1 MMRLL
6 SLALALGLA
15 AASCPNSCSGHGTCG
30 SDDTCTCYQDWVMG
44 DQEGGDCSDRKCP
57 YQVAWSA
64 SPDRDGNIHTYA
76 ECAGVGICDRSTG
89 DCECFEGY
97 TGKGCGIQTCPN
109 DCSGHGACTYAE
121 DAPFGTVW
129 GDYYTAKSNSLT
141 GLGTEPVTI
150 AQAPAWDS
158 GKVKL
163 CVCEPGYTDIDCSR
177 RMCPKGNDVLDERL
191 NLVTALKYQVQNVTL
206 IAAGETGD
214 GITYNPSG
222 EVCNGG
228 FGDSTN
234 GGWYGKYES
243 NNWARGATSIAG
255 FNGQNSDNWD
265 PDCFKDFLNKS
276 FALTFTSK
284 MNQSYTTK
292 PLVLNETNVFNISKA
307 FSFDVRK
314 ALVELP
320 NYVIDDVDVDCSLQ
334 YVHQNLTSLYP
345 ALSCLVA
352 FTGDTVMGP
361 QYLLEVETDE
371 CLDGCTPKL
380 ENPVSL
386 KSHSRANITGGV
398 IGGNTQKMGTAPF
411 LQYKGNVTSMPDI
424 FSFVKEQVTADYNS
438 YECGRRGKCDYST
451 GECECFEGY
460 MGDRCQMQTAL
471 I

>member
-76 ECAGVGICDRSTG
+76 ERV
-89 DCECFEGY
+89 
-97 TGKGCGIQTCPN
+97 P

-141 GLGTEPVTI
+141 GLGTDRSRRR
-150 AQAPAWDS
+150 PAWDS

-307 FSFDVRK
+307 FSGDVRK

-380 ENPVSL
+380 ENP
-386 KSHSRANITGGV
+386 
-398 IGGNTQKMGTAPF
+398 KMGTAPF

>member
-6 SLALALGLA
+6 SLALAPGLA

-57 YQVAWSA
+57 
-64 SPDRDGNIHTYA
+64 
-76 ECAGVGICDRSTG
+76 TG
-89 DCECFEGY
+89 RLCFEGY

-141 GLGTEPVTI
+141 GLGTDRSRTWRSSPR
-150 AQAPAWDS
+150 AS
-158 GKVKL
+158 G
-163 CVCEPGYTDIDCSR
+163 R
-177 RMCPKGNDVLDERL
+177 RHHL
-191 NLVTALKYQVQNVTL
+191 Q
-206 IAAGETGD
+206 
-214 GITYNPSG
+214 PSG

-307 FSFDVRK
+307 FSGDVRK
-314 ALVELP
+314 AL
-320 NYVIDDVDVDCSLQ
+320 
-334 YVHQNLTSLYP
+334 
-345 ALSCLVA
+345 
-352 FTGDTVMGP
+352 
-361 QYLLEVETDE
+361 YLLEVETDE

-380 ENPVSL
+380 ENPSR
-386 KSHSRANITGGV
+386 SSRTRANITGGV

>member
-1 MMRLL
+1 MRLL

-76 ECAGVGICDRSTG
+76 ECAG
-89 DCECFEGY
+89 
-97 TGKGCGIQTCPN
+97 TCPN

-141 GLGTEPVTI
+141 GLGTEPVTL

-307 FSFDVRK
+307 FSGDVRK

-352 FTGDTVMGP
+352 FTGDT
-361 QYLLEVETDE
+361 
-371 CLDGCTPKL
+371 L

>member
-30 SDDTCTCYQDWVMG
+30 SDDTCTCYRDWVMG

-57 YQVAWSA
+57 HQVAWSA
-64 SPDRDGNIHTYA
+64 SPDRDGNIHTA
-76 ECAGVGICDRSTG
+76 PSAG
-89 DCECFEGY
+89 
-97 TGKGCGIQTCPN
+97 
-109 DCSGHGACTYAE
+109 
-121 DAPFGTVW
+121 
-129 GDYYTAKSNSLT
+129 
-141 GLGTEPVTI
+141 
-150 AQAPAWDS
+150 DS

-191 NLVTALKYQVQNVTL
+191 NLVTALKYQ
-206 IAAGETGD
+206 
-214 GITYNPSG
+214 
-222 EVCNGG
+222 VCNGG

-265 PDCFKDFLNKS
+265 PDCFDFLNKS

-307 FSFDVRK
+307 FSGDVRK

-352 FTGDTVMGP
+352 FTGDT
-361 QYLLEVETDE
+361 
-371 CLDGCTPKL
+371 L
-380 ENPVSL
+380 ENPSR
-386 KSHSRANITGGV
+386 SSRTRANITGGV

-424 FSFVKEQVTADYNS
+424 FLRQGAGHGGLQP